1 VDESQ
6 LIVQAMRMS
15 IPPKRKR
22 KVMREIEPSLI
33 DVSNDAISRMASKI
47 TRKPR
52 KKPFRQWEPSD
63 FVKYLVEALSN
74 QSMSL
79 ERVGARD
86 REDMAFLYDE
96 LVRRVDEQMN
106 NTIMRDYLD
115 WWTETHAR
123 KLFGQPVYVKSLSN
137 ERFLDQFIKLK
148 FGTATEKSSV
158 SAPPATTH
166 KEVDAQTLYRMGGLS
181 MLLRSKGI
189 VMTASILREKND
201 SNWLMR
207 ISQALQNFPK
217 NAVQETM
224 ERTIAGATYPSED
237 MVDFISI
244 ARPALEFH
252 RIRDYSG
259 INYRGYFK
267 G

>member
-1 VDESQ
+1 
-6 LIVQAMRMS
+6 
-15 IPPKRKR
+15 
-22 KVMREIEPSLI
+22 MREIEPSPI
-33 DVSNDAISRMASKI
+33 SIENDAISKMASKI
-47 TRKPR
+47 TKKPR
-52 KKPFRQWEPSD
+52 KKPLRKWEPSD
-63 FVKYLVEALSN
+63 FLKYLVQALSN
-74 QSMSL
+74 EGMSL

-106 NTIMRDYLD
+106 NTVMRDYLD
-115 WWTETHAR
+115 WWTGTHAR
-123 KLFGQPVYVKSLSN
+123 KVFGQPLYVKSLAN
-137 ERFLDQFIKLK
+137 DRFLDQFIRLK
-148 FGTATEKSSV
+148 FGAVAENPSASV

-166 KEVDAQTLYRMGGLS
+166 KEVDAQTLYRMGGLP

-189 VMTASILREKND
+189 VITARILRDKND

-207 ISQALQNFPK
+207 ISQALQDFPK

-224 ERTIAGATYPSED
+224 ERTVGASYPLED

-252 RIRDYSG
+252 RIRDYSNM
-259 INYRGYFK
+259 NYRGCFK